1 MSALDALAQAKANV
15 SWLLDHPDGLVDM
28 KGIVYWAGR
37 VESLRK
43 DIRASL

>member
-1 MSALDALAQAKANV
+1 MSAIESLAEAKRNV

-37 VESLRK
+37 VDALRK
-43 DIRASL
+43 EVRASL